1 MSEETTW
8 LPPQQQTM
16 PAALQGWLTDTGSL
30 TRSLQA
36 QADQGFSVKLLGES
50 WVLPLPD
57 EARLLGIASDAL
69 VYQREVQL
77 LNGADADV
85 YARTV
90 IPRAT
95 FDGLSEHFMNL
106 GTKPLGE
113 LLFTDPSVRRGDIQ
127 VACIIA
133 AQALYKLALQN
144 EMALPTMLWGRR
156 SPFYVADEILLVNEI
171 FLPKLTNKQ

>member
-1 MSEETTW
+1 MSVETTW

-90 IPRAT
+90 IPRVT

-113 LLFTDPSVRRGDIQ
+113 LLFTDPSVRRGDIE
-127 VACIIA
+127 VACI
-133 AQALYKLALQN
+133 QGEEALFKLAMQGKL
-144 EMALPTMLWGRR
+144 ELPANLWGRR
-156 SPFYVADEILLVNEI
+156 SPFYIADKILLVNEI
-171 FLPKLTNKQ
+171 FLPHLTR